1 MISRLKTELRGSGT
15 DSLWTERQSV
25 TKAKLKTEWTQE
37 ERSDMGEKSPKVRFG
52 WNDMANDD

>member
-1 MISRLKTELRGSGT
+1 MKTELRGSGT